1 MARTTPAQKPR
12 GWANITFI
20 KTSGF
25 GHRFGFEFAVNLRPD
40 PRAVGHWAAG
50 RRGYSGLCKSRW
62 AGAVAL
68 LTHSFQALISIA
80 LISAAHPGHG
90 PCRLEKPNTGK
101 RITYKPH
108 H

>member
-12 GWANITFI
+12 GWANMTFI

-25 GHRFGFEFAVNLRPD
+25 GHRFGFEFAVNLRTVA
-40 PRAVGHWAAG
+40 PRAAG
-50 RRGYSGLCKSRW
+50 RCGYSGLCKSRW

-80 LISAAHPGHG
+80 
-90 PCRLEKPNTGK
+90 
-101 RITYKPH
+101 
-108 H
+108 

>member
-1 MARTTPAQKPR
+1 MARTTPPQKPR

-20 KTSGF
+20 KTSRF
-25 GHRFGFEFAVNLRPD
+25 GHRFWFEFAVKLLLRPQGS
-40 PRAVGHWAAG
+40 RALGS
-50 RRGYSGLCKSRW
+50 RSLCKSRW
-62 AGAVAL
+62 AGAVAV

>member
-1 MARTTPAQKPR
+1 RSTISMARTTPAQKPR

-25 GHRFGFEFAVNLRPD
+25 GHR